1 MYDVTTVV
9 QHIMNNV
16 MANATTSSIRQSYT
30 NVVSNNNW
38 SNQQMSNLVAFTHDA
53 AEYLAA
59 TKGGDPTAVLI
70 EAVEFS
76 ISIDISR
83 YILSTQQYA
92 NYTPDLIYGANNNI
106 ARANQLING
115 IMAWKQR
122 GSPVYNQMSNQ
133 MGNPMNNQF
142 VNQMGNQFGNQ
153 FGNNY
158 LVPNQTTIGSPFGNQ
173 QRNMQSNTQIVNNG
187 RAPATKSTFN
197 TPNSTGTF
205 STIDKPVTIETP
217 VVEETI
223 ENVVSIKNE
232 EQLMANRN
240 DHFISLGGVP
250 YPMDILNTR
259 DPVSTAEVIKED
271 IFTPEVLSIDMYDK
285 VMLDCSLD
293 LALLRN
299 KIRLQESSSK
309 VVSTNFILARPVAM
323 PAKVVKAIEPINGD
337 TCSEI
342 VIKLLKLP
350 IADDDVNS
358 FMELDQILTK
368 EVNLNL
374 RGTLNL
380 NVTISSVLEDYPELL
395 GVIKSKVPEKYT
407 AFKELDGLLSAMM
420 VTIPGMEKEYAD
432 SLGIDS
438 DNIGFVVSNIT
449 VVSIPYS
456 KTTNLVTDGV
466 TIVHHAKTPWL
477 YDICE
482 AACKENFICYLT
494 IGNNVYRIFKSLIA
508 KNSYSILKV

>member
-1 MYDVTTVV
+1 
-9 QHIMNNV
+9 MN
-16 MANATTSSIRQSYT
+16 
-30 NVVSNNNW
+30 
-38 SNQQMSNLVAFTHDA
+38 NLVAYTHEV
-53 AEYLAA
+53 AEYYAA
-59 TKGGDPTAVLI
+59 TRGGDPKMTLVA
-70 EAVEFS
+70 AVEFS
-76 ISIDISR
+76 ITIDISR
-83 YILSTQQYA
+83 YVMGTQQYTNYPQELLQAA
-92 NYTPDLIYGANNNI
+92 NANGT
-106 ARANQLING
+106 RSNQMTNE

-122 GSPVYNQMSNQ
+122 GSPNLNQMSNQ
-133 MGNPMNNQF
+133 MGNQMNNQF

-153 FGNNY
+153 MGNNY
-158 LVPNQTTIGSPFGNQ
+158 LVTNQGNIGSPFGNQ
-173 QRNMQSNTQIVNNG
+173 QRNMQSNTNIVNNG
-187 RAPATKSTFN
+187 RAPAAKSTFN
-197 TPNSTGTF
+197 TPNTTGTF
-205 STIDKPVTIETP
+205 STTIDKTVTFEAP

-223 ENVVSIKNE
+223 ENVVSVKNE

-240 DHFISLGGVP
+240 DHFIALGGVP
-250 YPMDILNTR
+250 YPIDILNTR

-271 IFTPEVLSIDMYDK
+271 MFTPEVLSIDTYDK
-285 VMLDCSLD
+285 VMLECSLD

-299 KIRLQESSSK
+299 KIRLQESSSR
-309 VVSTNFILARPVAM
+309 VVSTNFILAAPVAM
-323 PAKVVKAIEPINGD
+323 PAKVVKAIEPVNGD

-350 IADDDVNS
+350 IADADVNS

-374 RGTLNL
+374 RGALNL

-456 KTTNLVTDGV
+456 RTTNLVTDGV